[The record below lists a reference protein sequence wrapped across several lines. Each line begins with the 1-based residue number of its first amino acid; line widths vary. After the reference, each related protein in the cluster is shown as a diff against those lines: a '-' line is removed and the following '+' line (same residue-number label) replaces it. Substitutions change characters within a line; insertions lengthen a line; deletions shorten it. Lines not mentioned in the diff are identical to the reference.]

1 MRIAMANQCGVVA
14 LSAVLLFLPL
24 LGVALGERSE
34 TDLTFD
40 VSMITLDKQSYN
52 YRAQERKLATSFVW
66 CIAKTNVSD
75 TDLQSSL
82 DWACGPGTDQGQVNC
97 GPVQVGG
104 SCYDPNTLYNHASW
118 AFNAYFQRMNA
129 IDEACVFAGTAQKTT
144 VDPSTGTCIFPGSNV
159 TTNGNLTGNGTFAP
173 ANSPGGAPGSL
184 GSPSA
189 ATAGFEPRYFLRAST
204 AVTLLTYL
212 FL

>member
-1 MRIAMANQCGVVA
+1 MCVF
-14 LSAVLLFLPL
+14 S
-24 LGVALGERSE
+24 GVALGERSE

-144 VDPSTGTCIFPGSNV
+144 VDPSERISYFNLLVLLDDPAGLLRFMPLRGDHILCI
-159 TTNGNLTGNGTFAP
+159 
-173 ANSPGGAPGSL
+173 NSQFSMAL
-184 GSPSA
+184 A
-189 ATAGFEPRYFLRAST
+189 YTREIFAGFQYMAYAIAR
-204 AVTLLTYL
+204 
-212 FL
+212 